1 MTNQTVAT
9 AQNPVV
15 QVALQPEGS
24 NQELLISFTKF
35 RDLFKPR
42 VNHFDKTGAWFG
54 TAFAYFSEVSG
65 ADFKEQFAYVETVQ
79 KEHPLKVWTIIDA
92 ENIDDVVAVNRF
104 VGPHQST
111 TLSPLGYILTDVPY
125 DQSKAIA
132 VNIFEDDR

>member
-1 MTNQTVAT
+1 MKNQTEPT
-9 AQNPVV
+9 AQNPAD
-15 QVALQPEGS
+15 QVALQLDGS
-24 NQELLISFTKF
+24 TQELTISFTQF

-42 VNHFDKTGAWFG
+42 VNHFDSTGAWFG

-65 ADFKEQFAYVETVQ
+65 SDFKKQYAHVETVQ

-92 ENIDDVVAVNRF
+92 EKIDDVVAVNRF

-125 DQSKAIA
+125 DQSSAIA
-132 VNIFEDDR
+132 VNIFEDDC